1 LAVPHPSGVAETAA
15 ELEGEFAFLEEY
27 RDKIEHLMDL
37 GKSLPPL
44 APELRTDAHLVR
56 GCQSRV
62 WLVGGSDPETG
73 RLRLQGDSDA
83 MLVRGLIALLLRLYD
98 DRPPREILDN
108 PPDVL
113 ERIGLAR
120 MLTPSRSNGLY
131 AMVGRIRQ
139 LAEAAIA

>member
-1 LAVPHPSGVAETAA
+1 MSVPHPSGFAETAA

-37 GKSLPPL
+37 GKTLPQLP
-44 APELRTDAHLVR
+44 PELRSDAHLVR

-62 WLVGGSDPETG
+62 WLVGELDPATG
-73 RLRLQGDSDA
+73 RLRLRGDSDA
-83 MLVRGLIALLLRLYD
+83 ILVRGLIALLLRLYD
-98 DRPPREILDN
+98 DRPPREIIDN

-113 ERIGLAR
+113 ERIGLSR

-131 AMVGRIRQ
+131 AMIGRIRH